1 MSDKKI
7 EVVALREG
15 YYSNTIRSPG
25 EKFDVSE
32 KDLGS
37 WMKKVEVAPEI
48 KKEVKAKKGEVAP
61 EIKKEVKAKKVEVL
75 SELI

>member
-7 EVVALREG
+7 KVVALREG
-15 YYSNTIRSPG
+15 YYSNTIRLPG
-25 EKFDVSE
+25 DKFEVSE

-48 KKEVKAKKGEVAP
+48 KKEVKAKKGEN
-61 EIKKEVKAKKVEVL
+61 L